1 MLRNKKQDE
10 RKKKGIDEQ
19 KIVGTKDKG
28 KHTEKMA
35 PSKYSYIPVDKIA
48 LMKKEIM

>member
-10 RKKKGIDEQ
+10 RKKKGMDEQ
-19 KIVGTKDKG
+19 KVTASKERG
-28 KHTEKMA
+28 KHPDKQM
-35 PSKYSYIPVDKIA
+35 PSKYSYIPVDKIV